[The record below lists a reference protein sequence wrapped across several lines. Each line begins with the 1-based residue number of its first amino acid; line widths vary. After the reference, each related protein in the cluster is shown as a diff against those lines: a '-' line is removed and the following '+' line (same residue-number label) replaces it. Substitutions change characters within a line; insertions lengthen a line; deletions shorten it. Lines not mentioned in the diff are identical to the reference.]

1 MWVNLGQVGSGS
13 YCVEALHQTQK
24 DSAEIQHEPW
34 GREGVGAGGGAG
46 RGINLKTCY

>member
-1 MWVNLGQVGSGS
+1 MWVNLSQVGSGS

-34 GREGVGAGGGAG
+34 EGVERR
-46 RGINLKTCY
+46 RGQKGHQS